1 MVRQFRDEELNYF
14 KFASIVLN
22 EFPKALRQTFKL
34 MWDNNFGPTQPW
46 DDSEAA
52 RNSFLAKEGGTSKVP
67 TEKSYEEWDCT
78 ALFKATIYAQCFALP
93 DSKGYHKNLSDLYVK
108 TLGLPEE
115 SFHTSVVSPNGNNAE
130 TFALAIDNLRRLRNF
145 HCHLASCEMEKIT
158 FDQCVQH
165 GKEAFK
171 ALGVKTDS
179 IDEVGRLTES
189 HFPTKEVAMLER
201 KIRYLRFVLFD

>member
-67 TEKSYEEWDCT
+67 TKKSYEE
-78 ALFKATIYAQCFALP
+78 
-93 DSKGYHKNLSDLYVK
+93 
-108 TLGLPEE
+108 
-115 SFHTSVVSPNGNNAE
+115 
-130 TFALAIDNLRRLRNF
+130 
-145 HCHLASCEMEKIT
+145 
-158 FDQCVQH
+158 
-165 GKEAFK
+165 
-171 ALGVKTDS
+171 
-179 IDEVGRLTES
+179 
-189 HFPTKEVAMLER
+189 
-201 KIRYLRFVLFD
+201 